1 MAHSRSSDAVALKVG
16 RANRKAWNS
25 VAAKG
30 CEWSIP
36 VSPIEIKR
44 AKRGDWNVVLTP
56 RKFVPKN
63 WFPRLKKK
71 KILCL
76 GSGGGQQA
84 PILAAAGA
92 EVISFDI
99 SDEQLV
105 RDKWVAEREDLSLE
119 TVRGDMAD
127 LSVFCDATFD
137 LIFHPAS
144 NLFVPDVIPVW
155 LECYRV
161 LRKGGTL
168 MSGFMNPSFFLFDHE
183 ESNAAGSLEVRY
195 PLPYS
200 DLSSLSREDALTM
213 RSNRRTV
220 EFGHSLEAQ
229 IGGQIDAGFLIA
241 GFYEDYWDDDATLLN
256 VFSPTSMATR
266 AMKRKGA
273 R

>member
-1 MAHSRSSDAVALKVG
+1 MNSSGINERVALKVAK
-16 RANRKAWNS
+16 ANRKAWNA
-25 VAAKG
+25 VAVEG

-36 VSPIEIKR
+36 VSEIEIAK

-56 RKFVPKN
+56 KKFVPKN

-84 PILAAAGA
+84 PILAAGGA
-92 EVISFDI
+92 EVVSFDI
-99 SDEQLV
+99 SDEQLESD
-105 RDKWVAEREDLSLE
+105 RRLAEQYDLKLE

-127 LSVFCDATFD
+127 LSFFRDATFD

-183 ESNAAGSLEVRY
+183 ESKSTGNLEVRY

-200 DLSSLSREDALTM
+200 DLLSLSREDSRTVRAK
-213 RSNRRTV
+213 RKTV
-220 EFGHSLEAQ
+220 EFGHTLQDQ
-229 IGGQIDAGFLIA
+229 IGGQIDSGFLIA

-266 AMKRKGA
+266 AIKRGSV